1 MAARLTDTEL
11 DAWLSFLQAHH
22 GVIRE
27 LDEEMRREHRLPLGS
42 YEVLLF
48 LSRQPDQCM
57 KMSDLARAV
66 LLSPSGLTRLVDRL
80 ERDGLVE
87 RARAATDARFVR
99 THLTALGRQRF
110 RTAARTHVRGIKE
123 HFTGRLNEA
132 QLIELKSV
140 MSAVIATCDQ
150 IGE

>member
-1 MAARLTDTEL
+1 MTANLTAAEH
-11 DAWLSFLQAHH
+11 DAWLSFLHAHH
-22 GVIRE
+22 RVIRK
-27 LDEEMRREHRLPLGS
+27 LDEEMMREHRLPLGS

-48 LSRQPDQCM
+48 LSRQPGRCM

-87 RARAATDARFVR
+87 RARAANDARSVHAHI
-99 THLTALGRQRF
+99 TPLGIQRF

-123 HFTGRLNEA
+123 HFTGRLDER
-132 QLIELKSV
+132 QLADLKGV
-140 MSAVIATCDQ
+140 MSAVIVACEK
-150 IGE
+150 GR